1 MWSSATASSSPVLT
15 PGRTAAFT
23 ALIAPAV
30 TRPEARMSSISC
42 GVLIWIMRPLHFASS
57 GMRAR
62 IPVPPAARTAWRC
75 LVSARLRTVRPAESG
90 QGAGGDLL
98 DLADRIDPREQPFRL
113 VEPRQ
118 RRGLFPVDLQAVPD
132 GLGLVVVALHPLA
145 VDEHAAPGEPVDQLV
160 LVDDQLQ
167 HPVEGL
173 PEAGERRAQLLGL
186 RDGAREAVEEE
197 PGLGV
202 GLGQAVADHR
212 HGDLVG
218 DQVAGVHVDLGLL
231 AQLRLAADVGAED
244 VTGR

>member
-1 MWSSATASSSPVLT
+1 MESSATASSSPVLT

-98 DLADRIDPREQPFRL
+98 DLADRVDPREQPLRV

-145 VDEHAAPGEPVDQLV
+145 VDEHAASGEPADQLV
-160 LVDDQLQ
+160 LVDDQLE
-167 HPVEGL
+167 HAVEGL
-173 PEAGERRAQLLGL
+173 AEVGQRAAELFGL
-186 RDGAREAVEEE
+186 RDGAREAVEQE

-202 GLGQAVADHR
+202 GLGQS
-212 HGDLVG
+212 
-218 DQVAGVHVDLGLL
+218 L
-231 AQLRLAADVGAED
+231 A
-244 VTGR
+244 